1 MLRNSMKT
9 AVLLAAIGGLF
20 VLLGRM
26 FGGVG
31 GMMIGL
37 VIGLAITG
45 GSYWFSDKLAIR
57 AAGARP
63 LEDGELPWLRQM
75 VSELATAAS
84 MPMPRLYIAPSPQPN
99 AFATG
104 RNPRHA
110 AVAVTAGILEVL
122 DQDELRGVL
131 AHELGHVR
139 NRDILLTSIAA
150 SFGTAISML
159 ANFLPFAGFASDEE
173 DRPNPILAIVLSI
186 VAPMAAMIMQMALSR
201 SREFEADRTGAAL
214 IHDGEPLA
222 RALLKIEAYA
232 KQVPMDVDPSQA
244 SAYIINPL
252 SGFNVQ
258 KLFSTHPPTAER
270 VARLRDRRAVDA

>member
-1 MLRNSMKT
+1 MIRNTVKT
-9 AVLLAAIGGLF
+9 GILLAAIGGLF
-20 VLLGRM
+20 VLLGSM
-26 FGGVG
+26 FGGSTG
-31 GMMIGL
+31 LIIGL
-37 VIGLAITG
+37 VFGLAITG

-57 AAGARP
+57 ASGARL
-63 LEDGELPWLRQM
+63 LEDHELPWLRQM
-75 VSELATAAS
+75 VGDLATAAG
-84 MPMPRLYIAPSPQPN
+84 MPMPKLYIAPSMQPN

-104 RNPRHA
+104 RNPNHA
-110 AVAVTAGILEVL
+110 AVAVTQGILEVL
-122 DQDELRGVL
+122 DQQELRAVL

-150 SFGTAISML
+150 SFGTAISAL
-159 ANFLPFAGFASDEE
+159 VQFLPFAAMSNDDDDSPSF
-173 DRPNPILAIVLSI
+173 LMVIVLSI
-186 VAPMAAMIMQMALSR
+186 LAPLAAMIMQMALSR

-232 KQVPMDVDPSQA
+232 KQIPMNVDPSQA

-252 SGFNVQ
+252 AGINFQ

-270 VARLRDRRAVDA
+270 VARLRSQSHMGH